1 MPAYLP
7 IVTKFDDKALRKA
20 EGSLK
25 DFGKVVAGIAAAAV
39 AAIGAIAVQSVKEF
53 AKFDAALVKSQ
64 AIMGDL
70 SDTLKTEMSDAARDV
85 AKTTTFSA
93 EQAAESYFFLA
104 SAGLDAAASIKAMP
118 QVAKFAQAG
127 MFDMALATD
136 LLTDA
141 QSALG
146 MVVKNDANKNLGE
159 MARLSDVL
167 VRANTLANASVQQFS
182 TALTTKAGSALRVFG
197 KDAEEGVAVLAAL
210 ADQGIK
216 GELAGTNLSIVI
228 RDLTS
233 KALKFEDE
241 FAAAGIAVFDTTG
254 KMRNMA
260 DIVAD
265 LENATDGMSDAQ
277 KKATF
282 TTLGFSDKSMGTLS
296 ALIGTSDAIKNFEKE
311 LRSASGFTDQV
322 AAKQL
327 ESMSA
332 QFQLLKSRVQD
343 VGISIGSQLA
353 PTLLELGEKLL
364 PLIDKAGPALIAL
377 FIALTPAIE
386 GILQL
391 LPLLIDL
398 LVPVIE
404 GLGVVIR
411 DVLNPGFEALFGFI
425 SNNLP
430 VVATFAGVFGTLAG
444 AVYLYSNAAKI
455 AAAAQVILTAVMA
468 TNPLYLVALA
478 VAAVAAG
485 IVYLATQTT
494 FFQDTWKA
502 VTTFIGD
509 AWENLWENFLKPVF
523 TSIGNAFQSVYNNFI
538 KPIIEAI
545 LIYIGLWAALFEWL
559 YKTAIEPIL
568 HEIGKAFDALVTEAI
583 DPATQFIEKA
593 FEMVGKAFK
602 WVYENLIQPALD
614 ALGEGFQ
621 WVLDNVI
628 APVSKIIEDTIQ
640 TVGETFMTVFQGVS
654 DFVAKIFNG
663 LVGIIKVPLN
673 AIIELV
679 NKAIAG
685 LNSIQIRIPD
695 WVPEVG
701 GREIGFNIPNIPK
714 LANGGIVMPRTGG
727 VLANLAEAGKP
738 EAVIP
743 LDRLGSMGNTYN
755 LTINAGMGS
764 DPVSIG
770 RQVVDA
776 IKRYE
781 SVSGKVF
788 AGA

>member
-1 MPAYLP
+1 MPAYLNV
-7 IVTKFDDKALRKA
+7 VTKFDDKALKAA
-20 EGSLK
+20 EGQLK
-25 DFGKVVAGIAAAAV
+25 NFGKVVAGIAAAAT
-39 AAIGAIAVQSVKEF
+39 AAIGAIAVGSVKEF

-70 SDTLKTEMSDAARDV
+70 TDALKTDMANTAREV

-146 MVVKNDANKNLGE
+146 MVVKEDANENLKE

-167 VRANTLANASVQQFS
+167 VRANTLANASVEQFS
-182 TALTTKAGSALRVFG
+182 VALTTKAGASMRQFG
-197 KDAEEGVAVLAAL
+197 IDAEEGVAVLAAL

-216 GELAGTNLSIVI
+216 AELAGTNLSIAY

-233 KALKFEDE
+233 KALANKEA
-241 FAAAGIAVFDTTG
+241 FAEAGVAVFDSSG
-254 KMRNMA
+254 EFRNMA
-260 DIVAD
+260 DVISD
-265 LENATDGMSDAQ
+265 LERATAGMSDEQ

-282 TTLGFSDKSMGTLS
+282 TQLGFSDKSMGTLA
-296 ALIGTSDAIKNFEKE
+296 ALIGTSDAIRKYEAE
-311 LRSASGFTDQV
+311 LRNASGFTEDV

-327 ESMSA
+327 ESMTS
-332 QFQLLKSRVQD
+332 QFQLLKSRVLD

-353 PTLLELGEKLL
+353 PTLLELGEKIL

-391 LPLLIDL
+391 LPLLIEL

-411 DVLNPGFEALFGFI
+411 DILNPAMEGMFGFI
-425 SNNLP
+425 ANNLP

-455 AAAAQVILTAVMA
+455 AAAAQVILTAVMGV
-468 TNPLYLVALA
+468 NPLYLLALA

-502 VTTFIGD
+502 VTTFIAD
-509 AWENLWENFLKPVF
+509 AWNTLWEDHLKPVLDA
-523 TSIGNAFQSVYNNFI
+523 IAEAFKFVFEKVIQPIMTAFFI
-538 KPIIEAI
+538 T
-545 LIYIGLWAALFEWL
+545 LGLLAALFEWV
-559 YKTAIEPIL
+559 YETAIEPIL
-568 HEIGKAFDALVTEAI
+568 RNIGIGFENLVENVV

-593 FEMVGKAFK
+593 FEMVGDAFK

-621 WVLDNVI
+621 WVFDNI
-628 APVSKIIEDTIQ
+628 ISPVSKTIEDTVENVGQ
-640 TVGETFMTVFQGVS
+640 TFKDVFQGVS
-654 DFVAKIFNG
+654 DFMSMIFNG
-663 LVGIIKVPLN
+663 LVDIIKVPLN
-673 AIIELV
+673 AIIDLI
-679 NKAIAG
+679 NQTING
-685 LNSIQIRIPD
+685 LNTIRVDIPS

-701 GREIGFNIPNIPK
+701 GRSIGFNLPNIPR
-714 LANGGIVMPRTGG
+714 LAEGGIVMPRPGG

-743 LDRLGSMGNTYN
+743 LDRMGSMGNTYN
-755 LTINAGMGS
+755 VTINAGVGS

-770 RQVVDA
+770 RYVVDA

>member
-25 DFGKVVAGIAAAAV
+25 DFGKVIAGIAAAAT
-39 AAIGAIAVQSVKEF
+39 AAVGAIAIKSIQQFANFDSKLNQSI
-53 AKFDAALVKSQ
+53 
-64 AIMGDL
+64 AIMGDV
-70 SDTLKTEMSDAARDV
+70 SEAMRGDMSDAAREV
-85 AKTTTFSA
+85 AKTTTFA
-93 EQAAESYFFLA
+93 ADEAAEAFFFLA
-104 SAGLDAAASIKAMP
+104 SAGLDAESSIKAMP

-146 MVVKNDANKNLGE
+146 MTVRDDANANLE
-159 MARLSDVL
+159 NMIKLSDTL

-182 TALTTKAGSALRVFG
+182 EALTNKAAGSMRALG
-197 KDAEEGVAVLAAL
+197 IELEAGVAVLATF

-216 GELAGTNLSIVI
+216 GSQAGTTFNAMIRGLTNGVLKNTKQFEQHNIEVYDSEGNFNNL
-228 RDLTS
+228 
-233 KALKFEDE
+233 
-241 FAAAGIAVFDTTG
+241 
-254 KMRNMA
+254 A
-260 DIVAD
+260 DIVAQM
-265 LENATDGMSDAQ
+265 ETAFTGMSKEQTRA
-277 KKATF
+277 ALTS
-282 TTLGFSDKSMGTLS
+282 LGFTEETLAGTL
-296 ALIGTSDAIKNFEKE
+296 ALLGNSDAIKNYEE
-311 LRSASGFTDQV
+311 QLRSSAGFTENV

-327 ESMSA
+327 ETMTA
-332 QFQLLKSRVQD
+332 QFELLKSRVAD
-343 VGISIGSQLA
+343 VGLSIGSQLA
-353 PTLLELGEKLL
+353 PTLLALSEKLM

-377 FIALTPAIE
+377 FIALVPAIE

-391 LPLLIDL
+391 LPLLVEL
-398 LVPVIE
+398 LVPVIQ

-444 AVYLYSNAAKI
+444 AVAIYSNAAKI
-455 AAAAQVILTAVMA
+455 AAAAQVVLTAVMA

-494 FFQDTWKA
+494 FFQDTWAA
-502 VTTFIGD
+502 VTKFVGD
-509 AWENLWENFLKPVF
+509 VWTALWENHLKPVLDA
-523 TSIGNAFQSVYNNFI
+523 IAEAFKFVFEKVIQPLMSAFFL
-538 KPIIEAI
+538 A
-545 LIYIGLWAALFEWL
+545 LGLLAALFEWV
-559 YKTAIEPIL
+559 YETAIEPIL
-568 HEIGKAFDALVTEAI
+568 REIGIGFEKLVENVI
-583 DPATQFIEKA
+583 DPATSFIADA
-593 FEMVGKAFK
+593 FDMVGEAMK
-602 WVYENLIQPALD
+602 WVFNNVIEPVLDAFGMAFNWLYETFIQPVAD
-614 ALGEGFQ
+614 SISHTIE
-621 WVLDNVI
+621 NVG
-628 APVSKIIEDTIQ
+628 KIFKD
-640 TVGETFMTVFQGVS
+640 VFQGVS
-654 DFVAKIFNG
+654 DFMRGIFEG
-663 LVGIIKVPLN
+663 LVGIVKVPLN
-673 AIIELV
+673 AIIDMI
-679 NKAIAG
+679 NQTISG
-685 LNSIQIRIPD
+685 LNSLRVQIPD
-695 WVPEVG
+695 WVPEFG
-701 GREIGFNIPNIPK
+701 GRSIGFNIPNIPR
-714 LANGGIVMPRTGG
+714 LADGGIVMPRPGG

>member
-1 MPAYLP
+1 
-7 IVTKFDDKALRKA
+7 
-20 EGSLK
+20 
-25 DFGKVVAGIAAAAV
+25 
-39 AAIGAIAVQSVKEF
+39 
-53 AKFDAALVKSQ
+53 
-64 AIMGDL
+64 
-70 SDTLKTEMSDAARDV
+70 
-85 AKTTTFSA
+85 
-93 EQAAESYFFLA
+93 
-104 SAGLDAAASIKAMP
+104 
-118 QVAKFAQAG
+118 
-127 MFDMALATD
+127 
-136 LLTDA
+136 
-141 QSALG
+141 
-146 MVVKNDANKNLGE
+146 
-159 MARLSDVL
+159 
-167 VRANTLANASVQQFS
+167 
-182 TALTTKAGSALRVFG
+182 
-197 KDAEEGVAVLAAL
+197 
-210 ADQGIK
+210 
-216 GELAGTNLSIVI
+216 
-228 RDLTS
+228 
-233 KALKFEDE
+233 
-241 FAAAGIAVFDTTG
+241 
-254 KMRNMA
+254 MA

-353 PTLLELGEKLL
+353 PTLLKLGDKLL

-444 AVYLYSNAAKI
+444 AVFLYSNAAKI

-502 VTTFIGD
+502 VTTFVGN
-509 AWENLWENFLKPVF
+509 AWNDLWENFLKPVF
-523 TSIGNAFQSVYNNFI
+523 TSIGNAFQSVYDNFI

-559 YKTAIEPIL
+559 YTVAIQPIL
-568 HEIGKAFDALVTEAI
+568 VAIGEAFDALVTEAI
-583 DPATQFIEKA
+583 DPATQFIDSA
-593 FEMVGKAFK
+593 FNMVGEAFK

-614 ALGEGFQ
+614 SLGEGFQ
-621 WVLDNVI
+621 WVQDNVI
-628 APVSKIIEDTIQ
+628 APVSKAIGKTVE
-640 TVGETFMTVFQGVS
+640 TVGQTFRDVFQGVS
-654 DFVAKIFNG
+654 DFVANIFNG
-663 LVGIIKVPLN
+663 LVDIIRVPIN
-673 AIIELV
+673 AIIDLI
-679 NKAIAG
+679 NKAINS
-685 LNSIQIRIPD
+685 LNSLSVTIPD

-701 GREIGFNIPNIPK
+701 GRTVGLNIKNIPK
-714 LANGGIVMPRTGG
+714 LANGGIVMPRPGG

-743 LDRLGSMGNTYN
+743 LDRLGSMGGSTFNITV
-755 LTINAGMGS
+755 NAGMGS
-764 DPVSIG
+764 NGSEIG
-770 RQVVDA
+770 KQIVEE
-776 IKRYE
+776 ILRYE
-781 SVSGKVF
+781 RRSGKVF
-788 AGA
+788 SRA